1 MQKWSWFTARVKK
14 SVWCICKTGFL
25 SVCDRK
31 ADMRWS
37 SKRQQWGTLLTLCRL
52 RLCSKIPTV
61 CCCKQVKTNTSNY
74 FQTTFEPGVVASSE
88 AFLPPLQAQTF
99 SRLLPM
105 SLGTSWACNT
115 PASREPSCPHT
126 TPSPTHWGW
135 ARMTGKASSTCT
147 DLTLKSCPHRRRRH
161 PRHPR
166 LHLHQTQSPMK
177 SSRMWVELMQ
187 HLKIQSWGDFD
198 SLNEKWRI
206 SSK

>member
-1 MQKWSWFTARVKK
+1 MQKWSWFTARGKKKVK
-14 SVWCICKTGFL
+14 SIWCICKTGFL
-25 SVCDRK
+25 SVCDRE

-52 RLCSKIPTV
+52 RHCSKIPTV
-61 CCCKQVKTNTSNY
+61 CRCKQVKTKTSNY

-88 AFLPPLQAQTF
+88 ASLPSLQAQTF

-105 SLGTSWACNT
+105 SSGTSWACNT

-126 TPSPTHWGW
+126 THSPTHWGW

-147 DLTLKSCPHRRRRH
+147 DLTRKSCPHRRH
-161 PRHPR
+161 HPR

-206 SSK
+206 SLK